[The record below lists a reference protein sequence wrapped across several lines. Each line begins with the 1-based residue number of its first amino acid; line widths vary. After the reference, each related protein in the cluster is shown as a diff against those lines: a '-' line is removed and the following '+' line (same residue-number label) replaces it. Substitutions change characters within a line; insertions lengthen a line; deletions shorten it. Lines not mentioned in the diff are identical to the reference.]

1 MSIRSHLAKAHSRTV
16 ADEVLGIVLF
26 NQKKVKELL
35 DCFYQTEDI
44 KITQRAAMVVGDLGR
59 IEPFWLDSEHEK
71 FIAYATSPPH
81 PAVRRAITRY
91 FSEYP
96 SEIDEN
102 LEGLLLD
109 LSLKLIVDENEP
121 VTSRVFSM
129 TTALKLCQKYPD
141 IAPELKA
148 AIESGMEYGSN
159 GFKNRGRKVLK
170 ALG

>member
-1 MSIRSHLAKAHSRTV
+1 MSIRSRLAIAHSRKV
-16 ADEVLGIVLF
+16 ADEVLGLVLQ
-26 NQKKVKELL
+26 NQNLVRELL
-35 DCFYQTEDI
+35 DCFYQTENI

-59 IEPFWLDSEHEK
+59 EKPYWLDDEHGK
-71 FIAYATSPPH
+71 LIAYATRPPH

-96 SEIDEN
+96 ADIHED

-121 VTSRVFSM
+121 VTGRVFSM
-129 TTALKLCQKYPD
+129 TTALKLCRKYPD

-148 AIESGMEYGSN
+148 AIESGMEHGSN
-159 GFKNRGRKVLK
+159 GFKSRGRKVLK